1 MKQLTLLAT
10 AYISVNVLWLSV
22 VFATKCKI
30 NVKFEKNTGRFVQT
44 FCKATCRLAI
54 GNYKKL
60 VNINNL
66 ALKFLI

>member
-30 NVKFEKNTGRFVQT
+30 NVKFEKVTDI
-44 FCKATCRLAI
+44 L
-54 GNYKKL
+54 
-60 VNINNL
+60 
-66 ALKFLI
+66 